1 MKGFFPLLLLAV
13 VALAG
18 CSKNDN
24 EKTEQSPLPFTA
36 AVKNGDWMVTYMVNN
51 ASMDMGVTFLKFN
64 ANGSVVATKDGAPY
78 NGTWTETNT
87 AGTNTLTLNVTT
99 SDVKLQRVN
108 ATWKVLNI
116 SEYYIDL
123 KDPAAGS
130 NIAVQLMK
138 H

>member
-1 MKGFFPLLLLAV
+1 MKRFFPLLLLAV

-18 CSKNDN
+18 CSKSDN

-130 NIAVQLMK
+130 NITVQLMK